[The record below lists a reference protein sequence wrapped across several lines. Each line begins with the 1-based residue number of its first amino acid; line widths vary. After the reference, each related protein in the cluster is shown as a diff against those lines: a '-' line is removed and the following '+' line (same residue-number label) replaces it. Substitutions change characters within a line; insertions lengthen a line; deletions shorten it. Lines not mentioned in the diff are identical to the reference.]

1 MSKLPGWEQEEGGRD
16 DDWLTE
22 QDDFDWLDDPR
33 YYEVGP
39 AEESEQP
46 GRAGRERVPAGARE
60 KQAPAAPSA
69 VVMRRRRIA
78 AIAAF
83 AIVVAVGIGIAVAV
97 GGGGGGSNN
106 TPAVEPTPQPT
117 PPAPPAATPPSPTPP
132 AAQPTPQPAQSL
144 PKVTLP
150 PNGQLAQGDNGPQV
164 VALQKVLK
172 GLGFYDGKPDGDFGP
187 ATKDAVVAF
196 QTDHGLSPDGIVG
209 STTADKLNAAAA
221 ATG

>member
-1 MSKLPGWEQEEGGRD
+1 MSKLPGWDREEGRD
-16 DDWLTE
+16 DDWLSE

-33 YYEVGP
+33 YFDAGR

-46 GRAGRERVPAGARE
+46 GRPARERAAAGARE
-60 KQAPAAPSA
+60 RQAPPSQSA

-97 GGGGGGSNN
+97 GGGGGSSN
-106 TPAVEPTPQPT
+106 TPAVQPTPPAT
-117 PPAPPAATPPSPTPP
+117 PPAPPAATPPPAPP
-132 AAQPTPQPAQSL
+132 AAQPKPKTAL

-150 PNGQLAQGDNGPQV
+150 SNGQLATGDNGTQV

-172 GLGFYDGKPDGDFGP
+172 ALGFYDGKPDGDFGP

-196 QTDHGLSPDGIVG
+196 QTEHGLSPDGIVG
-209 STTADKLNAAAA
+209 STTADKLNAVAAA
-221 ATG
+221 G

>member
-1 MSKLPGWEQEEGGRD
+1 MSKLPGWEREGRD
-16 DDWLTE
+16 DDWLSE

-33 YYEVGP
+33 FDAGR

-46 GRAGRERVPAGARE
+46 GRAGRERV
-60 KQAPAAPSA
+60 AAAHERQTPPSQST

-97 GGGGGGSNN
+97 GGGGGSSN
-106 TPAVEPTPQPT
+106 TPAVQPTPPAA
-117 PPAPPAATPPSPTPP
+117 PPAPPAATPPPAPP
-132 AAQPTPQPAQSL
+132 AAQPKPKAAL

-150 PNGQLAQGDNGPQV
+150 SNGQLATGDNGTQV

-172 GLGFYDGKPDGDFGP
+172 ALGFYDGKPDGDFGP

-196 QTDHGLSPDGIVG
+196 QKEHGLSPDGIVG
-209 STTADKLNAAAA
+209 STTADKLNAVAAA
-221 ATG
+221 G